1 MMHKSISVTAVWV
14 AMLCGITAGCG
25 SGSPFDYVKASGR
38 VVYEDGQPLP
48 MGKVVFASEAPPV
61 GNAHPRPGS
70 APIGADGTFASVT
83 SYKPD
88 DGLVPGNHK
97 VAIMF
102 AVDEQGNHLVPPQ
115 YRSID
120 TTPIEVD
127 TADTPFE
134 IKVPRYKS
142 KK

>member
-1 MMHKSISVTAVWV
+1 MRYPLF
-14 AMLCGITAGCG
+14 MLALCCATLGCG
-25 SGSPFDYVKASGR
+25 TGSPFDYVKASGR

-48 MGKVVFASEAPPV
+48 MGKVVFASQAPAV
-61 GNAHPRPGS
+61 GQAFPRPGS
-70 APIGADGTFASVT
+70 APIGPDGSFASVT

-88 DGLVPGNHK
+88 DGLVPGKHK

-102 AVDEQGNHLVPPQ
+102 AVDEQGNHLVPPE
-115 YRSID
+115 YRSVD

-127 TADTPFE
+127 TADSPFE
-134 IKVPRYKS
+134 IKVPRYRS

>member
-1 MMHKSISVTAVWV
+1 MRFPLFMLA
-14 AMLCGITAGCG
+14 LCGVTLGCG

-38 VVYEDGQPLP
+38 VVYDDGQPLP
-48 MGKVVFASEAPPV
+48 LGKVVFQSSAPPV
-61 GNAHPRPGS
+61 GQAHPRPG
-70 APIGADGTFASVT
+70 ATTVDDQGRFDSVT
-83 SYKPD
+83 SYKPG
-88 DGLVPGNHK
+88 DGLTPGKHK

-102 AVDEQGNHLVPPQ
+102 AVDDQGNHLVPPE
-115 YRSID
+115 YRSVD

-134 IKVPRYKS
+134 IKVPRYKG